1 MILNS
6 NFVINYERIRQVKN
20 SLIPAM
26 ILAALLTNLPF
37 ITSCKESDNADNRR
51 ARLVA
56 NENLELKKQLELKEK
71 EIQKQKRLLAQSE
84 EDRAKETEQVGD
96 SLIKLMQQLV
106 TIGEENEQLKV
117 KIKELEEKL
126 AADSDQQ

>member
-1 MILNS
+1 M
-6 NFVINYERIRQVKN
+6 KN

-26 ILAALLTNLPF
+26 VFAALLTNLPF

-56 NENLELKKQLELKEK
+56 NENIELKKQLELKNL

-84 EDRAKETEQVGD
+84 EDRAKEAEQVSD
-96 SLIKLMQQLV
+96 SLIKLMQQLA
-106 TIGEENEQLKV
+106 TIGEENQQLTA
-117 KIKELEEKL
+117 KIKELEEKI